1 MTPVGGAHGGLPR
14 KNLRVHPGDNMGTQN
29 RTGDKNG
36 FTLVELLVVIAIIG
50 ILVALMLPA
59 IQAARESARKTTCK
73 NHLKQLGLA
82 LLDYHGIHL
91 EFPVGVAGGLTQF
104 TDDGYGW
111 GVGLLP
117 HLEQQPLYD
126 LIQPDFEPG
135 PFKRTYIATKS
146 IIPGGDVVLE
156 VFRCPSS
163 ELPSNFETTNP
174 FYSGYA
180 TSDYKAC
187 NGWGDSGLFYKIR
200 DGDRAGYSRVRIAD
214 VTDGLSN
221 TIAFGE
227 SAYYDGIRNWPIW
240 MGAGGS
246 DEAALFKTDLKAP
259 INCTIVPKTIKNFR
273 RAIDDDCAFSW
284 HDGGALFAFADG
296 SVHWLSEDIQA
307 ETYWYLGTKNDGH
320 ITNGY
325 E

>member
-1 MTPVGGAHGGLPR
+1 MVVLKQTR
-14 KNLRVHPGDNMGTQN
+14 IT
-29 RTGDKNG
+29 TG

-50 ILVALMLPA
+50 ILVALLLPA
-59 IQAARESARKTTCK
+59 VQAARESARMTTCR
-73 NHLKQLGLA
+73 NNLKQHGLA
-82 LLDYHGIHL
+82 LLNYHDIHH
-91 EFPVGVAGGLTQF
+91 EFPVGVAGGINRS

-117 HLEQQPLYD
+117 HLDQQPLYD
-126 LIQPDFEPG
+126 RIDPDFEPG
-135 PFKRTYIATKS
+135 PFLQAYRSTGT
-146 IIPGGDVVLE
+146 IIPGGDVVLA

-163 ELPSNFETTNP
+163 ELSSHIELRR
-174 FYSGYA
+174 SILAGYA

-187 NGWGDSGLFYKIR
+187 NGLGDSGMFYKTY
-200 DGDRAGYSRVRIAD
+200 DGDRAGYSRVRVAD

-227 SAYYDGIRNWPIW
+227 SSYYDGIENWPIW

-259 INCTIVPKTIKNFR
+259 INCTIIPKTIDNFR
-273 RAIDDDCAFSW
+273 SAIDDDCAFSW
-284 HDGGALFAFADG
+284 HHGGALFSFADG
-296 SVHWLSEDIQA
+296 SVHWLAEEIQP
-307 ETYWYLGTKNDGH
+307 ETYWNLGTKNDGQ
-320 ITNGY
+320 ITKGY